1 MLKLL
6 QMRAVQI
13 NKYGRYDVLQIN
25 ENVPIPKAGEGKVL
39 VKVKAVSINPFDYK
53 VRSGMYKEMMPVQFP
68 STVGGDFAGVVKEV
82 GKNVGNFK
90 VGDEV
95 YGTAGVFSGG
105 SGAFAEYAV
114 ARVSNVSLKPKNTS
128 FEEAA
133 ALPLVGSSTVQA
145 LEDYIRLKKGDK
157 ILIQGGAGGIGH
169 IAIQLA
175 KTLGAYIAT
184 TVSADDIEFVKQLG
198 ADQIIDYKL
207 EKFEEKVKDFNAVFD
222 TVGGGVTN
230 RSIQVVKKSGILVSM
245 INQPDV
251 KRSEALGI
259 KAMRQ
264 GSKNNSRHLKRV
276 AELVEAG
283 KVKVN
288 IAKIFSLDQAKEAFR
303 YQEESSPRGKVV
315 LRV

>member
-1 MLKLL
+1 
-6 QMRAVQI
+6 MRAVQI